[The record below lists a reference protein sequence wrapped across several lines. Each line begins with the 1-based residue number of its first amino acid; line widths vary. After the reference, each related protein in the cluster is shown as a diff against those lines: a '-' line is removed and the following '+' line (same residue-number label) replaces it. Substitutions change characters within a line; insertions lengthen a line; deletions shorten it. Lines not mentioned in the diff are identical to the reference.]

1 MEKCLTTHVRASY
14 ANIFNHV
21 FNVQRFLSRLKKVV
35 QNKIMLI
42 SKYVYIDVERTLKGK
57 EK

>member
-1 MEKCLTTHVRASY
+1 MEKCLTTYVRASY
-14 ANIFNHV
+14 ANIFNRV

-35 QNKIMLI
+35 QNKIMQI